1 MTSGAADPSSLLS
14 YATTNWP
21 LASPTETRGAEVTGA
36 DRGSRQLS
44 CDQSPQTRAISAPGY
59 VEQLVIMS
67 AKAAIWVAR
76 TPAHLALCLS
86 YCT

>member
-44 CDQSPQTRAISAPGY
+44 CDQSAA
-59 VEQLVIMS
+59 EQGDQ
-67 AKAAIWVAR
+67 R
-76 TPAHLALCLS
+76 TPETLAS
-86 YCT
+86 